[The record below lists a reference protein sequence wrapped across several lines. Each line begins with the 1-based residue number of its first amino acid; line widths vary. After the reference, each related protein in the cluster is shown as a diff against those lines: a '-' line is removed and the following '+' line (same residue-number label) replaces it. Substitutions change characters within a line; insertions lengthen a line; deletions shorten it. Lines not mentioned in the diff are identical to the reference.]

1 MNKPSKEEVEEWYLV
16 KYWRNV
22 VIGIA
27 GCKPTPTGSQ
37 VKWEP
42 KIINEFLDAS
52 QFKGNDR
59 INHFLLQAIR
69 QLDTDEI
76 KGLIDGLSGY
86 VPKEEPKT
94 GESQEEF
101 ALSFVRFFVN
111 FQSFFIPQW
120 DNNPEGLPFTEYMM
134 KRFKENDYVFDSL
147 ITRKQTEQ

>member
-1 MNKPSKEEVEEWYLV
+1 MKLENPIFHEGRVGILQGKEE
-16 KYWRNV
+16 
-22 VIGIA
+22 
-27 GCKPTPTGSQ
+27 PTPTGSQ

-94 GESQEEF
+94 GDSQEQLWKE
-101 ALSFVRFFVN
+101 ALQKINVKTDFRTSTDGR
-111 FQSFFIPQW
+111 IR
-120 DNNPEGLPFTEYMM
+120 GLGCALLDKYT
-134 KRFKENDYVFDSL
+134 

>member
-94 GESQEEF
+94 GESQD
-101 ALSFVRFFVN
+101 AL
-111 FQSFFIPQW
+111 W
-120 DNNPEGLPFTEYMM
+120 DAYFTGY
-134 KRFKENDYVFDSL
+134 KENRPYEVDETSENYARITFKQW